1 MKRRR
6 QVLAG
11 LGTAGL
17 VSLAGCS
24 GLPFV
29 GDEGRTHPDF
39 EVPLDA
45 FPALEWP
52 SSPFPVAVPD
62 ALAETHRERA
72 QELLDTVPTDP
83 QIPNGAIAEELR
95 SDRER
100 VASDL
105 ADGPTDPWPLDTL
118 SSWRGRRGSAANVA
132 ATYRAA
138 TGDDDD
144 SALGERR
151 RLVREDLGSFSAD
164 HDYRADSVR
173 EGVLVHAPIENML
186 SSARRRVRPDPLYPD
201 DPVATPF
208 RAGDAFEGVE
218 RAGALCSDM
227 RRLRETYLD
236 ARSGVRSQW
245 NRLIAASDRLRF
257 AVAETREPVD
267 AFLDAG
273 REAFDR
279 DLDGTAAYT
288 LFETASQ
295 EARWADD
302 TFAQQRDDGAYA
314 TSVVDAGEALAAIE
328 TLRTAIEGIRD
339 GDYQDDVTLA
349 SLERGARRARDA
361 LDGIRTAEYG
371 SLAARI
377 GRPALSAY
385 DGFSYQIEEDYADPL
400 RLQGELAWVELYARA
415 VPAAT
420 AFVVERLDAAAND

>member
-6 QVLAG
+6 QILAG
-11 LGTAGL
+11 LGTAGIAG
-17 VSLAGCS
+17 LAGCS

-29 GDEGRTHPDF
+29 GDEGGTRPDF
-39 EVPLDA
+39 EIPLDA
-45 FPALEWP
+45 VPAIEWP
-52 SSPFPVAVPD
+52 RSPFPVDVPD
-62 ALAETHRERA
+62 ALVETHRERA
-72 QELLDTVPTDP
+72 RELLDIVPMDP
-83 QIPNGAIAEELR
+83 SIPNGAIAEELR

-118 SSWRGRRGSAANVA
+118 SGWRSRRGSAANVA

-138 TGDDDD
+138 TGEDDA
-144 SALGERR
+144 STLGERR
-151 RLVREDLGSFSAD
+151 RVVRENLGSFTAD
-164 HDYRADSVR
+164 HDYRAVSVR
-173 EGVLVHAPIENML
+173 EAVLVHAPIEDLL
-186 SSARRRVRPDPLYPD
+186 SSIRRRVRPDPPYPD
-201 DPVATPF
+201 DPVAAPF
-208 RAGDAFEGVE
+208 QAGDAFGRVE
-218 RAGALCSDM
+218 RAGALCSDA
-227 RRLRETYLD
+227 RRLRKTYLD

-245 NRLIAASDRLRF
+245 NRLITASDRLRF

-273 REAFDR
+273 RDAFDQ

-288 LFETASQ
+288 LFGTASR

-302 TFAQQRDDGAYA
+302 AVAEDREDGDYA
-314 TSVVDAGEALAAIE
+314 RSVVEAGEALAAME
-328 TLRTAIEGIRD
+328 ALRTAIEGIRD

-371 SLAARI
+371 SLAAMI

-385 DGFSYQIEEDYADPL
+385 DGVSYQIEENYADPL

-420 AFVVERLDAAAND
+420 AFVVKRLDAAVEE